1 MSTDTRNTDYAR
13 KLLKSLRAQ
22 IPGGIGEV
30 EKQVFIGKKLLP
42 RISQEDKSALRGYFR
57 QIMLQIRQY
66 DVSDIELGGFGSNSI
81 IWVRVQ
87 GRIKASKEFG
97 VFHPDEFSIL
107 IQSLLME
114 SQKEKLYTNRSLDL
128 SYSTRAGEDLLR
140 YRANIYFELGG
151 LSLSMRAINPQ
162 IRPYASYNFHPGLD
176 QLLSLKFSKE
186 GLVLITGISG
196 AGKSTTLDAI
206 IDMNNRTV
214 DGHIVLIASPVE
226 FIHPSKRCV
235 VRHREV
241 GVDTMSFK
249 TGAIEAL
256 RQDPD
261 IIVIGEMR
269 DPETILSTLEAADSG
284 HKVFSTLHTSS
295 AIESVERIVGEVPSD
310 EQNRVRQRL
319 ADTLRCVISQKLVP
333 SLDGR
338 RVLAREIMIVTPSVR
353 SAIKNNNANEI
364 YQMINEGNR
373 EGMVTME
380 QDLKRLYL
388 ERRISR
394 EDVYNYANNKRRVK
408 QLLQ

>member
-30 EKQVFIGKKLLP
+30 EKQIFIGKKLMP

-81 IWVRVQ
+81 IWVRIQ

-162 IRPYASYNFHPGLD
+162 IRPYASYNFHPSLD

-269 DPETILSTLEAADSG
+269 DPETILATLEAADSG

-373 EGMVTME
+373 DGMVTME

-394 EDVYNYANNKRRVK
+394 EDVYNYANNKRRVQ